1 MTLLTLPET
10 TSRRLTRIYAAG
22 NTTQT
27 YQVTKKKMTMETTN
41 SKTAPIVQEKD
52 QNQVTLD
59 LMRRMRL
66 TGMANAFE
74 ESLTSTMPYSYS
86 HLNYSVG
93 SSNK

>member
-1 MTLLTLPET
+1 
-10 TSRRLTRIYAAG
+10 
-22 NTTQT
+22 
-27 YQVTKKKMTMETTN
+27 MEITN

-74 ESLTSTMPYSYS
+74 ESLTSTYAEAMTPDGFISWLMAREWDYR
-86 HLNYSVG
+86 
-93 SSNK
+93 SSGLLPLQCLPRGDRLQYQPRA

>member
-1 MTLLTLPET
+1 
-10 TSRRLTRIYAAG
+10 
-22 NTTQT
+22 
-27 YQVTKKKMTMETTN
+27 METKN

-74 ESLTSTMPYSYS
+74 G
-86 HLNYSVG
+86 NYSAINLGDDILVG
-93 SSNK
+93 VNVT

>member
-1 MTLLTLPET
+1 
-10 TSRRLTRIYAAG
+10 
-22 NTTQT
+22 
-27 YQVTKKKMTMETTN
+27 METTN

-74 ESLTSTMPYSYS
+74 ESLTST
-86 HLNYSVG
+86 
-93 SSNK
+93 

>member
-1 MTLLTLPET
+1 
-10 TSRRLTRIYAAG
+10 
-22 NTTQT
+22 
-27 YQVTKKKMTMETTN
+27 METTN

-74 ESLTSTMPYSYS
+74 ESLTSTYAEAMTPDGFISWLVAREWDYR
-86 HLNYSVG
+86 
-93 SSNK
+93 SSAYTRSLLPLQCLPRGDRLQYQPWA